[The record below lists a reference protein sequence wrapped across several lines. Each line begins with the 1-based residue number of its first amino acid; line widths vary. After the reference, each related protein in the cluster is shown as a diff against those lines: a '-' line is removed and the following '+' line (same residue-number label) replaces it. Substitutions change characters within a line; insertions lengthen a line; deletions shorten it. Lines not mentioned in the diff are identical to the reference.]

1 LRLPRSRSLGSEM
14 PSQHVPAVTAT
25 SDGGPEKPL
34 VVALLGNPNTG
45 KSTLFTALAGIPTR
59 VGNYPGV
66 TVEEKRGRFSHAGK
80 PIELIDLP
88 GIYSLVARS
97 PDEQVAMA
105 VLEGRQEGSPPI
117 DCIVVLADATSLERN
132 CYLVSQALSLKLPV
146 VVALTLIDLAA
157 DRGITIDHAEL
168 AARLGCPVLPIVAPQ
183 GKGLDEL
190 ADAVAKATH
199 CPPPPA
205 PAVKPEEIEN
215 AHGHSPAALEAM
227 ARYRWIEQLLDGVV
241 SRSVQAGGS
250 LEERIDAVLTHR
262 VAGTVV
268 FVAVMLTVFSSIFW
282 AAAPIMDL
290 FSGAIDAI
298 AGILDERLPEG
309 AIRSLLVDGVVAGV
323 GGVVVFLP
331 QIALLFLFVAVLEGC
346 GYLARA
352 AYLMDR
358 LLVGVGLSGRSFIPL
373 LSSFACAIPGIMATR
388 TIENRRDRLIT
399 ILVAPL
405 MSCSARLP
413 VYVLLTAAF
422 VPNTAVAGIPWLR
435 LPAVVLAS
443 MYALG
448 VVVAA
453 AVAAILSQTI
463 FRGPPQPFV
472 MELPGWRWPQPMVVL
487 ERVREACWS
496 FLSNAGTLIVGVS
509 IVVWALASY
518 PYNNEA
524 INAEVT
530 REKVAITE
538 LIELLAA
545 ADDEA
550 SRERLAELT
559 EERALLE
566 TEEGLEAA
574 RRGAASRQSF
584 LGMAGRL
591 IEPVVRPLGWDW
603 RIGCAAIA
611 SFPARE
617 VVLGTLGV
625 IYNLG
630 EVDPGEEEGS
640 NMLIRRLRAATWDGS
655 QRPVF
660 TLPVALSIMVF
671 FALCAQCASTLVVIG
686 KETGSWIWPV
696 VTFSYMT
703 GLAWIGALLTYQ
715 LGTMLL

>member
-1 LRLPRSRSLGSEM
+1 M
-14 PSQHVPAVTAT
+14 ASQHGAPADT
-25 SDGGPEKPL
+25 SGEGGQDTPL

-59 VGNYPGV
+59 IGNYPGV
-66 TVEEKRGRFSHAGK
+66 TVEEKRGSFSHAGSR
-80 PIELIDLP
+80 IELIDLP
-88 GIYSLVARS
+88 GIYSLVPRS
-97 PDEQVAMA
+97 PDERVAMA
-105 VLEGRQEGSPPI
+105 VLEGHQEGSPPV
-117 DCIVVLADATSLERN
+117 DCVVVLADATSLERN
-132 CYLVSQALSLKLPV
+132 CYLVSQALGLGLPV
-146 VVALTLIDLAA
+146 VVALTLTDLAA
-157 DRGITIDHAEL
+157 DRGISVDHAQL
-168 AARLGCPVLPIVAPQ
+168 AARLGCPVIPVVAPQ
-183 GKGLDEL
+183 REGLDTL
-190 ADAVAKATH
+190 ADAIVEAKER
-199 CPPPPA
+199 PA
-205 PAVKPEEIEN
+205 PAHPDVHAETLTDVD
-215 AHGHSPAALEAM
+215 GHSPAAMEAM
-227 ARYRWIEQLLDGVV
+227 ARYRWIEQILDGVV
-241 SRSVQAGGS
+241 TRSTPAGWS
-250 LEERIDAVLTHR
+250 IEERIDAVLTHR
-262 VAGTVV
+262 IAGTLA
-268 FVAVMLTVFSSIFW
+268 FVAVMLAVFSSIFW
-282 AAAPIMDL
+282 AATPIMDL
-290 FSGAIDAI
+290 FSGAIDAV
-298 AGILDERLPEG
+298 AASLDARLPEG
-309 AIRSLLVDGVVAGV
+309 AIRSLVVDGIVAGV

-331 QIALLFLFVAVLEGC
+331 QIAMLFLFVAILEGC

-388 TIENRRDRLIT
+388 TIENRRDRLLT

-422 VPNTAVAGIPWLR
+422 VPNTPVAGISWLP

-453 AVAAILSQTI
+453 AVAAVLSRTV

-496 FLSNAGTLIVGVS
+496 FLSSAGTLIVAVS

-518 PYNNEA
+518 PYSEA
-524 INAEVT
+524 GIEAEVA
-530 REKVAITE
+530 REKAVIAE
-538 LIELLAA
+538 RLQALAT

-550 SRERLAELT
+550 SRHRRDELADEL
-559 EERALLE
+559 ALLD
-566 TEEGLEAA
+566 TDEGLEAA

-584 LGMAGRL
+584 LGRAGRL

-630 EVDPGEEEGS
+630 EIDPGEDEGS
-640 NMLIRRLRAATWDGS
+640 SMLIRRLRAATWDDSG
-655 QRPVF
+655 QPVY

-696 VTFSYMT
+696 VTFTYMT
-703 GLAWIGALLTYQ
+703 VLAWLGALLTYQ
-715 LGTMLL
+715 VGTWLL